1 MRTFLYVDGFNLC
14 YAALKGTPWN
24 ELLASIRNG
33 FHLDRFGK
41 QLPGE
46 PSYAPIRSP
55 VFSERKGVITVILIG
70 GYAWMAA
77 DEFDAPFSDR
87 DSEAL
92 ATFGCLAAVI
102 PFGDDTGP

>member
-1 MRTFLYVDGFNLC
+1 MER
-14 YAALKGTPWN
+14 
-24 ELLASIRNG
+24 ASRIDPER
-33 FHLDRFGK
+33 LS
-41 QLPGE
+41 PATASAS
-46 PSYAPIRSP
+46 SYPASHPQNSDP
-55 VFSERKGVITVILIG
+55 ESSVFSERKGVITVILIG
-70 GYAWMAA
+70 GYAWMPA